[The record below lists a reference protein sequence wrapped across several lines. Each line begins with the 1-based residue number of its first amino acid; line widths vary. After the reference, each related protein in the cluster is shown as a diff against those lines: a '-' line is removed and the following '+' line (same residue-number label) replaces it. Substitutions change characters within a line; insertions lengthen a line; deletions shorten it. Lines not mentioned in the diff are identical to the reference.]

1 MVKVAQ
7 NADFRQNQPRKRPR
21 WAPVGTGEIL
31 KMIEKV
37 QGDIF
42 EAPKGVFFYQ
52 FLVSEPD
59 IYGKMC

>member
-1 MVKVAQ
+1 M
-7 NADFRQNQPRKRPR
+7 
-21 WAPVGTGEIL
+21 GTGEIL

-42 EAPKGVFFYQ
+42 EAPMGVFYQ